1 MRIATFNVN
10 SLKVRLERVTAWLA
24 AARPDVLCLQE
35 TKMADS
41 AFPAERFAELGYE
54 AAHHGDGR
62 WNGVALL
69 SRVGLVGVQAGMDG
83 PADAA
88 GCRLLAATC
97 GGVRVHSVYVPNG
110 REVGSPYFDE
120 KLQWLEAL
128 RDLLDRTCG
137 SGDAVAVCGDFN
149 VAPDD
154 RDVWDPSAL
163 VGATHVTVEERR
175 ALAHVQAWGLS
186 DALRLH
192 YPQAGL
198 FSWWDY
204 RGGAFHR
211 RRGMRID
218 LVLLS
223 EGLADRCTWALV
235 DRNERRGAQPSDHV
249 PVLADVADAG
259 RRSDEAG
266 VREVVRRTDPAD
278 GSAAAAGA
286 GAGAAGGGAAAAA
299 AAGAGGAGGP

>member
-41 AFPAERFAELGYE
+41 AFPVERFEELGYE

-69 SRVGLVGVQAGMDG
+69 SRVGLVGVQAGMG
-83 PADAA
+83 APADSA
-88 GCRLLAATC
+88 GCRLVAATC

-110 REVGSPYFDE
+110 REVGSPHFDE
-120 KLQWLEAL
+120 KLRWLEAL
-128 RDLLDRTCG
+128 RDLLDRTCR
-137 SGDAVAVCGDFN
+137 SGDAVAVCGDMN

-163 VGATHVTVEERR
+163 VGATHVTAEERR
-175 ALAHVQAWGLS
+175 ALANVQAWGLS

-192 YPQAGL
+192 YPQPGL

-223 EGLADRCTWALV
+223 EGLADHCTWALV
-235 DRNERRGAQPSDHV
+235 DRNERRGAQPSDHA
-249 PVLADVADAG
+249 PVLADVAESG

-278 GSAAAAGA
+278 GSAA
-286 GAGAAGGGAAAAA
+286 GAAG
-299 AAGAGGAGGP
+299 AAGAGGR